1 MDVASLLSGLQ
12 ANLSLKPNPAAERFL
27 ETGHPGRALGHASKP
42 DFTPLNA
49 PKAQG
54 LLDRQ
59 VLNQLNETLS
69 KQGAAL
75 PQTLDPNDFT
85 PEAVSDRILGFI
97 RGALAGAEDD
107 GQRSELLE
115 QARAGVEQGLA
126 EARDIL
132 DGLGVLS
139 GQIAADV
146 DRTETLIFEGLD
158 ALAAPAEAAAPAPA
172 GNEGFV
178 TRSGL
183 ESAAVQ
189 ASQSSAV
196 EIRTRDGDV
205 VSIEFNRSFSAS
217 QSAAFTE
224 GPDGSAFSVEATAS
238 RSAAFS
244 FSVQG
249 ELDGDEQEAI
259 ADLLKDIDKVSE
271 RFFEGDVQGAFQKA
285 AQLELDDDEL
295 AAFSV
300 DLNASVSRQAV
311 SAYEVT
317 ASNGAALPA
326 GNPAQRLAD
335 FISDVNATLNDP
347 NAGLFASPQQA
358 VGELLG
364 DVTATK
370 ADAFGI
376 DGDDDDGTLAL
387 LKAFVEQL
395 QAASEESESDDG
407 EADEVLAA

>member
-1 MDVASLLSGLQ
+1 MDAVSLLAGLQ
-12 ANLSLKPNPAAERFL
+12 ANLSFKPSPAAERFL
-27 ETGHPGRALGHASKP
+27 DTGHPGRALGHGSKP
-42 DFTPLNA
+42 TFTPVNA

-54 LLDRQ
+54 LLNQQ
-59 VLNQLNETLS
+59 VLNQLNETLVA
-69 KQGAAL
+69 QGAAV
-75 PQTLDPNDFT
+75 PETLDVNDFT

-97 RGALAGAEDD
+97 RGALAGAEGD
-107 GQRSELLE
+107 GQRGELLA

-132 DGLGVLS
+132 QGLGVLN
-139 GQIAADV
+139 GQIADDV
-146 DRTETLIFEGLD
+146 DRTEALIFEGLD
-158 ALAAPAEAAAPAPA
+158 ALAAPAEAPAPTV
-172 GNEGFV
+172 EDGFV

-183 ESAAVQ
+183 ESVAVQ
-189 ASQSSAV
+189 ASQSSSV

-205 VSIEFNRSFSAS
+205 VTIGFSRSFSAS

-224 GPDGSAFSVEATAS
+224 GPDGSAFSVEASAS

-259 ADLLKDIDKVSE
+259 EDLLKRIDKVSE
-271 RFFEGDVQGAFQKA
+271 RFFEGDVQGAFKKA
-285 AQLELDDDEL
+285 AKLKFDDEEL

-317 ASNGAALPA
+317 AANGAALPVA
-326 GNPAQRLAD
+326 NPAQRLAD
-335 FISDVNATLNDP
+335 FIAEVDATLNDP
-347 NAGLFASPQQA
+347 NAGLFAAPQQA
-358 VGELLG
+358 VGELLNE
-364 DVTATK
+364 VTETK
-370 ADAFGI
+370 AGAFGI
-376 DGDDDDGTLAL
+376 DGDDEDGALEL

-395 QAASEESESDDG
+395 QEASESESDSDDD
-407 EADEVLAA
+407 DEVLAA